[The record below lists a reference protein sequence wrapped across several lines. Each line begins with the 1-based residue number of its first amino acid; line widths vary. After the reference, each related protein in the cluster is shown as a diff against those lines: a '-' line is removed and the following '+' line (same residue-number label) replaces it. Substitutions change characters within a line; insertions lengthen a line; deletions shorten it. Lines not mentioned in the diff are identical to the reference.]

1 MDPKEASL
9 YHAILI
15 TSVVLGIIIIYFVIS
30 MIRHQRRNLE
40 LNRLNILAEISTLEK
55 ERTRIAADL
64 HDELGPILSA
74 IKFKINSLDVTD
86 DEDTVQL
93 HQASSH
99 IDDLIK
105 RMREI
110 AANLMPSALLR
121 KGLVVAIEEF
131 IHNIAQSPTHISFRH
146 EHFPE
151 IAQEKSINIYRI
163 VQEVVHNAL
172 KHAQAK
178 ELSIDLATK
187 NNYILLTVIDDGV
200 GFDYAHRLKENSG
213 LGLRN
218 LKSRAEIMGGNFHID
233 SKPAKGTKY
242 LFEIPLN

>member
-1 MDPKEASL
+1 MDPKETSL

-15 TSVVLGIIIIYFVIS
+15 TSIVLGIIIIYFVIS

-99 IDDLIK
+99 IDDLIQ

-110 AANLMPSALLR
+110 AANLMPSVLLR
-121 KGLVVAIEEF
+121 KGLIAAIEEF
-131 IHNIAQSPTHISFRH
+131 ISNIAQSPTHISFHH
-146 EHFPE
+146 EQFPE

-187 NNYILLTVIDDGV
+187 NNYILLTVVDDGV
-200 GFDYAHRLKENSG
+200 GFDYPQRLKENSG

-218 LKSRAEIMGGNFHID
+218 LKSRAEIMGGNFYIE
-233 SKPAKGTKY
+233 SKLAKGTKY